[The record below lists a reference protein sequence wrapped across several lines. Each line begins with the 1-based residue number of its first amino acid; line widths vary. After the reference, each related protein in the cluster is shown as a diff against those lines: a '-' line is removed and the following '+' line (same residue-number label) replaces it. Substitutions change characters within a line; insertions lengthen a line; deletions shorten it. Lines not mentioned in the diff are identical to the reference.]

1 MNISIFHNM
10 TSKQPSVGS
19 LDGIAN
25 LMRNDQKLAAF
36 TQSYR
41 QTGNKTFKSECPLFA
56 VACRFEGGKGK
67 ENIKGLTGLSLVDFD
82 HIVPH
87 TDEKF
92 KSHTDINIR
101 SHTDSTDHTDTATM
115 HTNSPISSEGAK
127 SVRSVRSV
135 CQGDMDAVRSVCK
148 NTPESLAEMKAK
160 IIADPHTLMCY
171 TTISGNGLRVI
182 FKYELPPT
190 DVFKLHTDKKFK
202 SHTDS
207 TDFTDVDLYICE
219 NITSAK
225 TDEKSV
231 RSVRS
236 VCQKDMD
243 AVSTYYQQAF
253 YAGNA
258 YYEKLLGMKA
268 DMQCKNLTRLSGL
281 AHDPEV
287 FLRPES
293 EVVPFTAEEIT
304 TASAAYAQQSKEDK
318 QMQRIQTYFDT
329 LIAPQLAKANI
340 VFQSGSH
347 NEYVMRVGY
356 RLAERRFSKKVA
368 IRWAVRQFGADYPD
382 TEQVINSCYANASPH
397 GNSGGGSGGGRGDT
411 KTASVEEIKSF
422 LDGHVSLRFNEI
434 TSRVEYL
441 SHTDERFKSHTDI
454 NIRSHTDSTDHTDTA
469 TMHTNS
475 PISSEGAKSVRSV
488 RSVCQGDCEN
498 ITPAKVDEKSVKSV
512 RSVCKKE
519 TPVWIPVNDRIIN
532 SLWSQMS
539 AITRVNIQDMYRV
552 IESDYV
558 PIFNPFTE
566 YLNALEKRSHAEDNF
581 MPHTDLT
588 NFTDAAPHIHENIP
602 PVTTDAKSVSSVRSV
617 CQEKDYIRELAA
629 TVRVKG
635 GEQEQML
642 WYRYLRKWLVAMV
655 ASWLSDD
662 VVNNVILVL
671 IGEQGAYKTTW
682 FNYLLPPE
690 LKQYFYTKTNA
701 NRMSKDDLLTL
712 AQYAL
717 VCCEELDTMRP
728 AELNQLKAT
737 VTMPSI
743 DERAAYAHYHEH
755 RKHIAS
761 FCGTGNN
768 TQFLSDPTGNRRW
781 LPFEVESIVSPRDH
795 PFHYEGIYSQALAL
809 YQSGFQYWFTK
820 EEIQELN
827 RHNRQFETPRLE
839 HELVDLYFRK
849 PTDSELGEFMSVAR
863 ALQIIS
869 NGISQKLS
877 AVNVGR
883 AFSDLGFKRVRTC
896 SSRGFIV
903 VCRTAEEI
911 KAYQHRLSADAQP
924 DTADDLPC

>member
-1 MNISIFHNM
+1 MNNF
-10 TSKQPSVGS
+10 PSEF
-19 LDGIAN
+19 
-25 LMRNDQKLAAF
+25 R
-36 TQSYR
+36 
-41 QTGNKTFKSECPLFA
+41 
-56 VACRFEGGKGK
+56 
-67 ENIKGLTGLSLVDFD
+67 LS
-82 HIVPH
+82 
-87 TDEKF
+87 
-92 KSHTDINIR
+92 SA
-101 SHTDSTDHTDTATM
+101 DSTLT
-115 HTNSPISSEGAK
+115 
-127 SVRSVRSV
+127 
-135 CQGDMDAVRSVCK
+135 
-148 NTPESLAEMKAK
+148 EMKRK

-171 TTISGNGLRVI
+171 TTISGEGLRVI
-182 FKYELPPT
+182 FKYELPSEFRINSA
-190 DVFKLHTDKKFK
+190 DN
-202 SHTDS
+202 
-207 TDFTDVDLYICE
+207 
-219 NITSAK
+219 NIQSAELK
-225 TDEKSV
+225 
-231 RSVRS
+231 RNING
-236 VCQKDMD
+236 
-243 AVSTYYQQAF
+243 YYQSAF

-258 YYEKLLGMKA
+258 YYEKLLGCKA

-287 FLRPES
+287 FLRSES
-293 EVVPFTAEEIT
+293 EVVPFTAEEIS
-304 TASAAYAQQSKEDK
+304 TASAAYAKQSKEEK

-340 VFQSGSH
+340 KFESGSH

-356 RLAERRFSKKVA
+356 RLAERRFSKKIVLK
-368 IRWAVRQFGADYPD
+368 WALQKFGKDYPD
-382 TEQVINSCYANASPH
+382 TEQVIMSCYANKAPSSSPK
-397 GNSGGGSGGGRGDT
+397 GERTDN
-411 KTASVEEIKSF
+411 KVASVEEIKSF

-441 SHTDERFKSHTDI
+441 LSDEWQ
-454 NIRSHTDSTDHTDTA
+454 
-469 TMHTNS
+469 
-475 PISSEGAKSVRSV
+475 PI
-488 RSVCQGDCEN
+488 
-498 ITPAKVDEKSVKSV
+498 
-512 RSVCKKE
+512 
-519 TPVWIPVNDRIIN
+519 NDRKVN
-532 SLWSQMS
+532 SLWAEMSQV
-539 AITRVNIQDMYRV
+539 TRVNKQDMYSI

-558 PIFNPFTE
+558 PLYHPFKE
-566 YLNALEKRSHAEDNF
+566 YLSNLPSAELKRNINGKEDIN
-581 MPHTDLT
+581 
-588 NFTDAAPHIHENIP
+588 EP
-602 PVTTDAKSVSSVRSV
+602 PSEFRLSSADK
-617 CQEKDYIRELAA
+617 EKDYIRELAA

-635 GEQEQML
+635 GEQEQFL
-642 WYRYLRKWLVAMV
+642 WYRYLKKWLVGMV

-728 AELNQLKAT
+728 AELNQLKAA

-781 LPFEVESIVSPRDH
+781 LPFEVVNIVSPREH
-795 PFHYEGIYSQALAL
+795 PFDYEGIYTQALAL
-809 YQSGFQYWFTK
+809 YKSGFQFWFTK

-827 RHNRQFETPRLE
+827 RHNKQFETPRLE

-849 PTDSELGEFMSVAR
+849 PTDTELGEFMSVAR

-883 AFSDLGFKRVRTC
+883 AFSDLGFKRVRTNSC
-896 SSRGFIV
+896 RGFIV

-911 KAYQHRLSADAQP
+911 KAYQHRLLADAQP
-924 DTADDLPC
+924 DTADDLPF